1 MLHDL
6 LDTTVQM
13 FDNMEASIKDDT
25 MLWEERE
32 IIKDLNEISLCLLF
46 NSGKLICKMWLTIM
60 AFPCFRGHKS
70 TMTVGCGTY
79 SFPFETLLMFV
90 LSKFSRPFCLEKGM
104 RVSFRIHCSKTV
116 FWNQLYDSCHAFN
129 GNAVF
134 SQSRIFLWRLPFFID

>member
-32 IIKDLNEISLCLLF
+32 SVKGLNKIIHCLSF

-60 AFPCFRGHKS
+60 AFPLSQRAQEYYDSGLCHLLFFLK
-70 TMTVGCGTY
+70 
-79 SFPFETLLMFV
+79 TLLIFV

-134 SQSRIFLWRLPFFID
+134 SQSRNFFLEIGILY